1 MLIKCNECGKEVS
14 DKANTCPN
22 CGAPVQNNDNKEKEL
37 KDLARKVVYKEIDS
51 KELHNIL
58 QDKGYTIQE
67 VSKYFKEYEQ
77 EKIDNS
83 NIGGALAVIIGIIIF
98 VIGAYFMMNGTGK
111 ILDGN
116 NKVQY
121 NEKDDTYTVE
131 LYNSYD
137 Y

>member
-1 MLIKCNECGKEVS
+1 MLIKCGECGKEVS

-51 KELHNIL
+51 KELHNTL

-83 NIGGALAVIIGIIIF
+83 NIGGALAVIIGIILF

-121 NEKDDTYTVE
+121 NEKDDTYTIE

>member
-1 MLIKCNECGKEVS
+1 MLIKCSECGKEVS

-37 KDLARKVVYKEIDS
+37 KDLAKKVVYKEIDS

>member
-137 Y
+137 H

>member
-1 MLIKCNECGKEVS
+1 MLIKCSECGKEVS

>member
-1 MLIKCNECGKEVS
+1 MLIKCSECGKEVS

-51 KELHNIL
+51 KELHNTL

-83 NIGGALAVIIGIIIF
+83 NIGGALAVIIGIILF
-98 VIGAYFMMNGTGK
+98 VVGAYFMMNGTGK